1 MFDHRYSVKW
11 NNNTLQSALTSL
23 FTSIEDLLPNEAS
36 TNSSLNI
43 SMDTSKENLK
53 TELDNILASLNSDC
67 KADPCT
73 YTVNTTAA
81 VTETLESNW
90 TSLTETKTDEAV
102 TTVLRNAFTNFGK
115 FQNIKIKHW
124 FYVFFVTLKCLR
136 YFEVPLQNH

>member
-1 MFDHRYSVKW
+1 MFDQRYSWKW

-23 FTSIEDLLPNEAS
+23 FTSIDDLLPNEGSIS

-53 TELDNILASLNSDC
+53 TDLDNILASLNSDC

-73 YTVNTTAA
+73 YTVNTTTAI
-81 VTETLESNW
+81 TETLEANW

-115 FQNIKIKHW
+115 FQNINFK
-124 FYVFFVTLKCLR
+124 LDS
-136 YFEVPLQNH
+136 